1 MVAARY
7 AVGVV
12 RVGIGLLSCLLV
24 ACTERQL
31 LIRTD
36 PPGAR
41 VRVNGKPLG
50 RTKRDEPLIWRFDH
64 YGEVLLEAEFTDHD
78 KVHRPYRLKMPWW
91 QRTPIDFVP
100 DVIIPWTI
108 RDTHRVTLEL
118 PKHPEMTP
126 EEVQRRIEHLEKSAA
141 KTRKVAEGP

>member
-1 MVAARY
+1 MVAPRY
-7 AVGVV
+7 AVGMQ
-12 RVGIGLLSCLLV
+12 RFGIALLSCLLV

-31 LIRTD
+31 LIRTQ

-41 VRVNGKPLG
+41 VSVNGKPIG
-50 RTKRDEPLIWRFDH
+50 RTKGDEPLIWRFDH
-64 YGEVLLEAEFTDHD
+64 YGEVLLEAEFTEHD
-78 KVHRPYRLKMPWW
+78 KVHRPYRLKRPWW
-91 QRTPIDFVP
+91 QTTPIDFVP

-108 RDTHRVTLEL
+108 RDTHEVMLEL

-141 KTRKVAEGP
+141 ATRKVAESP

>member
-1 MVAARY
+1 MVAPRY
-7 AVGVV
+7 AVGVA
-12 RVGIGLLSCLLV
+12 RFGIALLACALV

-41 VRVNGKPLG
+41 VSVNGKRLG
-50 RTKRDEPLIWRFDH
+50 RTKGDEPLVWRFDH
-64 YGEVLLEAEFTDHD
+64 YGEVLLEAEFTEHD
-78 KVHRPYRLKMPWW
+78 KVHMPYRLKIPWW
-91 QRTPIDFVP
+91 QKTPIDFFP

-108 RDTHRVTLEL
+108 RDTHRVTLAL

-126 EEVQRRIEHLEKSAA
+126 EEVQKRIEHLEKAA
-141 KTRKVAEGP
+141 GEAQKAAESP